1 MLDPTDQRILQALI
15 EDSRISLKSL
25 AQLAE
30 LSSPA
35 VAERVRRLEK
45 SGVVRAFT
53 VDLDPQALGF
63 TLKAI
68 VRIKPFAG
76 KMHILEKL
84 LQSIPEVCECDKVTG
99 DDCYV
104 ARLCVSSIEHLE
116 EILDRIGD
124 KAETN
129 TSIVKSQPVKR
140 RSPPLTVKSRA
151 KE

>member
-1 MLDPTDQRILQALI
+1 MLDDTDQRILEALI

-25 AQLAE
+25 AQLAG

-35 VAERVRRLEK
+35 VAERLRRLEK
-45 SGVVRAFT
+45 SGVIRSFT
-53 VDLDPQALGF
+53 VDVDPQALGY

-68 VRIKPFAG
+68 VRIKPLAG

-84 LQSIPEVCECDKVTG
+84 LQSTPEICECDKVTG

-104 ARLCVSSIEHLE
+104 ARLCVRSIEHLE

-129 TSIVKSQPVKR
+129 TSIVKSQPVR
-140 RSPPLTVKSRA
+140 RRTPPLNPAGHIT
-151 KE
+151 

>member
-1 MLDPTDQRILQALI
+1 MLDETDQRILEALI

-25 AQLAE
+25 AELAG

-35 VAERVRRLEK
+35 VAERLRRLEK
-45 SGVVRAFT
+45 SGVIRSFT
-53 VDLDPQALGF
+53 VDVDPQALGY

-84 LQSIPEVCECDKVTG
+84 LQSTPEICECDKVTG

-104 ARLCVSSIEHLE
+104 ARLCVRSIEHLE

-129 TSIVKSQPVKR
+129 TSIVKSQPVR
-140 RSPPLTVKSRA
+140 RRTPPLKVKSSQ
-151 KE
+151 KN